1 MTFPKAYERT
11 GDKLLQKQSLKVGLP
26 SVKFVGG
33 HVHIGTQS
41 RHRER
46 ASRQWRM
53 FWRLKALY
61 S

>member
-1 MTFPKAYERT
+1 MTFPRAYERT
-11 GDKLLQKQSLKVGLP
+11 SDSLLRGQP
-26 SVKFVGG
+26 SKGTRPCVRFIGT
-33 HVHIGTQS
+33 HVYVGTQS

-61 S
+61 G

>member
-1 MTFPKAYERT
+1 MTFPRAYERT
-11 GDKLLQKQSLKVGLP
+11 SDRLLQDQSSKGTRPCVRFIGT
-26 SVKFVGG
+26 
-33 HVHIGTQS
+33 HVYVGTQS